1 MSNLPA
7 ADPEGKASRVKRFLP
22 LLVIVAA
29 LAAFFAL
36 GLDDYFSQSALQENH
51 AALKAFA
58 ARWGLLAVALFIVIY
73 AAAVSISFPGAS
85 LLTIFAGFMFG
96 TLVGGTAVVIGATLG
111 ATIIFLIARTALGQ
125 SLREKA
131 GSSLQKFEA
140 GFKQGELSYMLIL
153 RLVPLFP
160 FWLVNLA
167 PAFLGVSTRNYVIA
181 TFIGIMPATYV
192 FASAGDVGSKAI
204 ERGEDLTLTGLLS
217 DPKVLFLI
225 GGLIVLALIPVI
237 YKKVTGNKGARA

>member
-1 MSNLPA
+1 MSQMPVSNSDKKPSA
-7 ADPEGKASRVKRFLP
+7 ARRFAP
-22 LLVIVAA
+22 LLVILAA

-51 AALKAFA
+51 ATLKAFA
-58 ARWGLLAVALFIVIY
+58 AQWGLLAVGLFILIY

-85 LLTIFAGFMFG
+85 FLTIFAGFMFG
-96 TLVGGTAVVIGATLG
+96 TFVGGTAVVIGATLG
-111 ATIIFLIARTALGQ
+111 ATVIFLIARTALGQ

-131 GSSLQKFEA
+131 GPSLQKFEA

-192 FASAGDVGSKAI
+192 FASAGDVGAKAI

-217 DPKVLFLI
+217 DPKVIFLM

-237 YKKVTGNKGARA
+237 YKKVTGNKGAAA